1 MPTGIGTTAQ
11 LSTTSGISSVADYA
25 KSALGLS
32 TSTASK
38 KSQKIVDS
46 LKEDIK
52 SKQLQKEQI
61 TDMLLLLDLDL
72 DMYDALITNI
82 DKNIPSPIN
91 DINTKI
97 TAVQDAY
104 RARITNGCKNDLEWV
119 LIGTQT
125 IAGVGTVGPKTYNK
139 IGRAHV

>member
-38 KSQKIVDS
+38 KSQKI
-46 LKEDIK
+46 E
-52 SKQLQKEQI
+52 
-61 TDMLLLLDLDL
+61 
-72 DMYDALITNI
+72 
-82 DKNIPSPIN
+82 
-91 DINTKI
+91 
-97 TAVQDAY
+97 
-104 RARITNGCKNDLEWV
+104 
-119 LIGTQT
+119 
-125 IAGVGTVGPKTYNK
+125 